1 MRDNK
6 LILVCNVTLSM
17 SEHVFKK
24 NLQTLINQSLSD
36 STATWRW
43 SLHTWIGW
51 VFEVQMGI
59 LRRYMYNKPQKDV
72 GQRKSSKNFN
82 ALASGQVIAGFES
95 VPDKDHN
102 CCEQNLILHEMPA
115 VKSSIQIVFWWNDH
129 VSNYHVTQ
137 SVKNSRV
144 SQYSS
149 HTSQSVIGIHC
160 VNWSIILES
169 DQQKTTHCAPILIM
183 HHWCRIK
190 TVLLYRKIIMIGGV
204 FYDKIII
211 SKEHWATC
219 NCLQNGC
226 LPLPLCSICNQ
237 HHMCVYPR
245 FIAKIWFNGHMR
257 LSATITTL

>member
-1 MRDNK
+1 M
-6 LILVCNVTLSM
+6 
-17 SEHVFKK
+17 FKK
-24 NLQTLINQSLSD
+24 NWHALINQSLSD
-36 STATWRW
+36 STATWRLGFTYMNVDSQKSW
-43 SLHTWIGW
+43 LGW

-190 TVLLYRKIIMIGGV
+190 TVLLYRKIITLGGV

-226 LPLPLCSICNQ
+226 LPLPMSSICNQ

>member
-1 MRDNK
+1 MSKRHVQKELTCFDQPVPKRWHSNMEMGFTYM
-6 LILVCNVTLSM
+6 NV
-17 SEHVFKK
+17 
-24 NLQTLINQSLSD
+24 D
-36 STATWRW
+36 SQKSW
-43 SLHTWIGW
+43 LGW

-137 SVKNSRV
+137 SVKNSRA
-144 SQYSS
+144 SQNSS

-160 VNWSIILES
+160 VHWSIILES

-204 FYDKIII
+204 FMTKSSYPESIEQPVIVFKTVVY
-211 SKEHWATC
+211 HYQ
-219 NCLQNGC
+219 CLQFVTNITWVYI
-226 LPLPLCSICNQ
+226 PDSYQ
-237 HHMCVYPR
+237 RSDRHMGTWDYQ
-245 FIAKIWFNGHMR
+245 
-257 LSATITTL
+257 LL